1 MNTISDY
8 LNKIRKKLIDF
19 SKRNSLINYKK
30 PSKKFNVDII
40 ESSIAGVYEKLVL
53 QESKLSFRPLIE
65 NKIKYITSHQLDS
78 EIPDDEFRNFIL
90 KNEKINPQNTL
101 EKLNDLKHLKTLQFS
116 EELEKKLNNIFLK
129 SNLFIEETGNN
140 ILYLSLGFLKWKESN
155 SSSIYYKSP
164 LINIPIKI
172 SRVKNKISYNFF
184 IEYSGEDI
192 EINSSLQMKL
202 KNDFN
207 IELPEFDFESNNIVE
222 YFKTLSKFFKQKNW
236 EIIYDIKLNFL
247 AFNKIWI
254 FKDLNPDKW
263 NLSNKNLLKILLE
276 GNEQNENLS
285 ITNIENKNELITKIP
300 IVLDA
305 DSSQF
310 ESIITVL
317 NGKNLVIEGPPG
329 TGKSQTIS
337 NLIASLI
344 YEGKKVLFVSE
355 KLAALEVVNKRLKEV
370 GLGEFCLEVH
380 SNKTKK
386 TTLLESIKNRLN
398 KNYKKPHEIE
408 QTKLILEEKQK
419 QIQSYIEALQKK
431 ILPINKTVFEMFWL
445 LENYLINLGDNV
457 INIEIKDVDKFSE
470 KVLIE
475 IEELLNIYIK
485 YLKEFKFHTHF
496 WNWIELSK
504 TDFLK
509 KDDFLR
515 ELNELVEILSK
526 LTLQIKQLEEL
537 FKISFKDISDLRIFS
552 SLYEKINELNID
564 GNILKKINDKKY
576 QDLIVET
583 YSLEEKL
590 KFLLDVNKDYF
601 NLGNN
606 DELQFFYKNIDSI
619 IGYIDKNKNKFL
631 KFLNFRYLK
640 YLKLTKSF
648 IKNKNID
655 CIENLLELLT
665 KFKEIADIYNQ
676 LEKNKNNLKIELL
689 LKDNKDLYLYIE
701 LIHFMEN
708 SNIDESIKSK
718 IYQSFEESK
727 LQISK
732 TVELLNEYREKIE
745 LIQNSYGLVKEEN
758 LINDIFL
765 FFNRIKDFNDYVDV
779 LPQYIEYSKIVSKL
793 KNFNLNDFV
802 VGVENNKIP
811 IHQIK
816 NTFFYNFYN
825 SIIKKILSQ
834 NSVLRE
840 FNKFTYE
847 EAIRMFK
854 EYDDK
859 LLLLNRKLIAAKAAD
874 VILPASNYGPR
885 VKDYTELK
893 LLKHEINKKK
903 RHIPLRSLFTRAG
916 KTIQALKP
924 VFMMSPLSVSQY
936 LPQELLEFDVLIID
950 EASQLKPEEAIGSF
964 LRAKQAVIV
973 GDPKQLPPTS
983 FFDIKSDEEEETA
996 LDNIESIL
1004 DISIE
1009 QFRNVKKLK
1018 WHYRSRH
1025 ESLIAFSNEKF
1036 YNNELILFPSPYRS
1050 NDGELGVYHTYI
1062 TNAVYYSG
1070 QRYNPIEAGQLV
1082 EYLKNQIKKYPD
1094 KSIGIVTFNT
1104 TQRDYIQELVDNLEK
1119 KDEEFSIY
1127 LNKWKETSEPFFV
1140 KNLESVQGD
1149 ERDVILISTTFGPD
1163 SNTSKVMQRF
1173 GPINSEM
1180 GWRRLNVL
1188 ITRAKEK
1195 LHVFTS
1201 LKSSNIIIGN
1211 TSSRGLRAFKEFLK
1225 YLETKQ
1231 ILDIKIENKDFDS
1244 PFEESVYKLLKSY
1257 DYEVT
1262 PQLGVAGYYI
1272 DLAVKYKN
1280 TNDYILAIE
1289 CDGATYHSSQ
1299 YARDRDKL
1307 KDEVLK
1313 RLGWNIYRIWSVDWY
1328 KNRDAEI
1335 KQLLNAIKKAEKIYE
1350 ERFKNKIKNFSIE
1363 LENKEKEN
1371 LENIKKVQITQE
1383 ESLIKTE
1390 VSEDKKQILKKE
1402 LFQIKEKIEKTFEKS
1417 TLLSPYMIDL
1427 FILTKPIDMDE
1438 FRKKI
1443 PLKIREKI
1451 NKDELVYIDEIFEKI
1466 ENY

>member
-1 MNTISDY
+1 MNTSVEY

-30 PSKKFNVDII
+30 PSKKFNIDII
-40 ESSIAGVYEKLVL
+40 ENSIAEVYEKLVL
-53 QESKLSFRPLIE
+53 QESKLFFKPLIE
-65 NKIKYITSHQLDS
+65 NKTKYIVSHKLNHNIS
-78 EIPDDEFRNFIL
+78 DDELRKFIL
-90 KNEKINPQNTL
+90 KNYTTNFNTTFDS
-101 EKLNDLKHLKTLQFS
+101 KYLKTLQFP

-129 SNLFIEETGNN
+129 SNLYIEETGNN
-140 ILYLSLGFLKWKESN
+140 ILYLSLGFLKWKESDN
-155 SSSIYYKSP
+155 SSIYYESP

-172 SRVKNKISYNFF
+172 NRVKNKISYDFF

-192 EINSSLQMKL
+192 ELNSSLQIKL

-207 IELPEFDFESNNIVE
+207 IELPEFDIENNNIIK
-222 YFKTLSKFFKQKNW
+222 YFETLSKFFKQKNW
-236 EIIYDIKLNFL
+236 DINYDIKLNFL

-254 FKDLNPDKW
+254 YKDLNPDKW
-263 NLSNKNLLKILLE
+263 DLSKKNLLKILLE
-276 GNEQNENLS
+276 GNEINENLS
-285 ITNIENKNELITKIP
+285 ITDIEHNNELITKIP

-310 ESIITVL
+310 ETIVSVL
-317 NGKNLVIEGPPG
+317 NNKNLVIEGPPG

-344 YEGKKVLFVSE
+344 YEGKKILFVSE
-355 KLAALEVVNKRLKEV
+355 KLAALEVVYKRLKEV
-370 GLGEFCLEVH
+370 GLGDFCLEVH

-386 TTLLESIKNRLN
+386 TTILESIKNRLN
-398 KNYKKPHEIE
+398 KSYKEPQEIE
-408 QTKLILEEKQK
+408 KTKFILEEKQK
-419 QIQSYIEALQKK
+419 QVQQYIESLQEK
-431 ILPINKTVFEMFWL
+431 ILPINKTVFEIFWL
-445 LENYLINLGDNV
+445 LENYLINLEENV
-457 INIEIKDVDKFSE
+457 VNIDIEDADKFSE
-470 KVLIE
+470 RILIE
-475 IEELLNIYIK
+475 IEELLNVYVN
-485 YLKEFKFHTHF
+485 YLKEFNFHTHF
-496 WNWIELSK
+496 WNWIELNK

-509 KDDFLR
+509 KDNFLL
-515 ELNELVEILSK
+515 EMNELVEILSK
-526 LTLQIKQLEEL
+526 ITLQIKYLEDL
-537 FKISFKDISDLRIFS
+537 FKINFKYVNDLSIFFI
-552 SLYEKINELNID
+552 LNEKINEFNID
-564 GNILKKINDKKY
+564 EKVLKKISDKKY
-576 QDLIVET
+576 QNLIIET

-590 KFLLDVNKDYF
+590 KFLLNVNKDYF
-601 NLGNN
+601 NLEDNN
-606 DELQFFYKNIDSI
+606 ELQFFYKNIDSI
-619 IGYIDKNKNKFL
+619 IECIDKNKNKFL
-631 KFLNFRYLK
+631 KFLNLKYLK
-640 YLKLTKSF
+640 YLKLSKNF
-648 IKNKNID
+648 IKSKND
-655 CIENLLELLT
+655 NIEYLLESLT
-665 KFKEIADIYNQ
+665 KFKEMSDIYYQ
-676 LEKNKNNLKIELL
+676 LENNKNSLKTELL
-689 LKDNKDLYLYIE
+689 LNDDKNLYQYIE
-701 LIHFMEN
+701 FVHFIEN
-708 SNIDESIKSK
+708 LDINESIKNK
-718 IYQSFEESK
+718 TYQSFEESK
-727 LQISK
+727 LQINK
-732 TVELLNEYREKIE
+732 TVEILSEYMKKIE
-745 LIQNSYGLVKEEN
+745 LIQNFYGSIKEKD
-758 LINDIFL
+758 LINEIPLFL
-765 FFNRIKDFNDYVDV
+765 NRIKDFKNYIDV
-779 LPQYIEYSKIVSKL
+779 IPQYIEYSRIVSKL
-793 KNFNLNDFV
+793 KSFNLNDFV
-802 VGVENNKIP
+802 VAVENNKIP

-816 NTFFYNFYN
+816 NMFFYNFYN

-834 NSVLRE
+834 NSILRE

-847 EAIRMFK
+847 EAIKMFK

-859 LLLLNRKLIAAKAAD
+859 LLLLNRELIAAKAAD
-874 VILPASNYGPR
+874 VILPDSNYGPR

-903 RHIPLRSLFTRAG
+903 KHISLRSLFTRAG
-916 KTIQALKP
+916 KTIQTLKP

-936 LPQELLEFDVLIID
+936 LPQEILDFDVLIID

-996 LDNIESIL
+996 FDNIESIL

-1018 WHYRSRH
+1018 WHYRSKH

-1050 NDGELGVYHTYI
+1050 NDGELGIFHTYI
-1062 TNAVYYSG
+1062 PQAVYYSG
-1070 QRYNPIEAGQLV
+1070 QRYNPIEAEQLV

-1094 KSIGIVTFNT
+1094 KSIGIATFNT

-1119 KDEEFSIY
+1119 KDSEFSIY

-1140 KNLESVQGD
+1140 KNLESIQGD

-1163 SNTSKVMQRF
+1163 SDTLKVMQRF

-1211 TSSRGLRAFKEFLK
+1211 TSSKGLRCFKEFLK

-1231 ILDIKIENKDFDS
+1231 ILDIKIENKNFDS

-1257 DYEVT
+1257 EYEVT

-1280 TNDYILAIE
+1280 TDDYILAIE

-1313 RLGWNIYRIWSVDWY
+1313 KLGWNIYRIWSVDWY
-1328 KNRDAEI
+1328 KNRDKEI
-1335 KQLLNAIKKAEKIYE
+1335 KQLLNAINKAEKIYE
-1350 ERFKNKIKNFSIE
+1350 KKFKNKIKNSSIE
-1363 LENKEKEN
+1363 QENREKEIYK
-1371 LENIKKVQITQE
+1371 NIKKDQINQE
-1383 ESLIKTE
+1383 EPFTKEE
-1390 VSEDKKQILKKE
+1390 VSDNKKQILKKE
-1402 LFQIKEKIEKTFEKS
+1402 LLHIKDKIEKKFGKS

-1427 FILTKPIDMDE
+1427 FILTMPIDMDE

-1443 PLKIREKI
+1443 PLNIREKI
-1451 NKDELVYIDEIFEKI
+1451 NKDELMYIDEIFEII
-1466 ENY
+1466 ENFY